1 MEYENMDNFLSRLQ
15 WVLGEQ
21 DKYPWCERI
30 GVGAGR
36 GNTMFGTRDKA
47 AAPPTAEGLNAIRH
61 YENISTLWLL
71 EGKGAP
77 CLVSTLAFD
86 EAGARRVQQLLDGQ
100 DWDIHIVTDRLAF
113 AVVLCRPGHYQVKD
127 RTIECIDVEILAGA
141 LAGKTMSALH
151 EGAASMPA
159 YVVDVDTRTF
169 ADLVGGH
176 ISNLKL
182 LRGEPAV
189 LGARRPLQG
198 DDPLWQWPQASTVLL
213 APDEERLLQNF
224 RAMNRRQRATL
235 LRIGSALQQE
245 DDSAAE

>member
-1 MEYENMDNFLSRLQ
+1 MDNFLSRLQ

-47 AAPPTAEGLNAIRH
+47 GAPPTAEGLNAIRH

-77 CLVSTLAFD
+77 CLVTTLASD
-86 EAGARRVQQLLDGQ
+86 EAGARQVHQLLDGQ
-100 DWDIHIVTDRLAF
+100 DWDIHIVTDHLAF
-113 AVVLCRPGHYQVKD
+113 AVVLTRPGQYQVKD
-127 RTIECIDVEILAGA
+127 RTIDCTDVEILAGA
-141 LAGKTMSALH
+141 LAGKTMTALH
-151 EGAASMPA
+151 EGASSMPA
-159 YVVDVDTRTF
+159 WKVEVDGHTL
-169 ADLVGGH
+169 ADLVGGR

-182 LRGEPAV
+182 LREGPA
-189 LGARRPLQG
+189 LLDAKRPLA
-198 DDPLWQWPQASTVLL
+198 DEDPLWQWPPAATVLL
-213 APDEERLLQNF
+213 APDEEQLLQHF

-235 LRIGSALQQE
+235 LRIGLALQQE
-245 DDSAAE
+245 DEHGG